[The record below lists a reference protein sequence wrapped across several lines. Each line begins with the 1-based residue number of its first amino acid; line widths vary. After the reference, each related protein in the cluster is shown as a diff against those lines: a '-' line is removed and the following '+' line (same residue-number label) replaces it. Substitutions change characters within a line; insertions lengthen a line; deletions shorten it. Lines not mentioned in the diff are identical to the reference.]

1 MDRIQFTILES
12 QLGPIALVARGS
24 LLLRLDVVQ
33 ADVLRARKLLL
44 EEFPDAVESFTPFS
58 HLSRLLDRYLKGQRV
73 EFDVPLELGGL
84 RDFTRR
90 VLRET
95 AKIPYGRVL
104 SYRALGR
111 RLGYPMA
118 ARAVGQAMG
127 RNPIPIVIPCH
138 RVVREDFSLG
148 GFGLGLHVKEK
159 LLGLEG
165 VQLDNLRASMLNC

>member
-24 LLLRLDVVQ
+24 SLLRLDVVQ
-33 ADVLRARKLLL
+33 TDVLRARKLLL
-44 EEFPDAVESFTPFS
+44 AEFPEAAESLKPFS
-58 HLSRLLDRYLKGQRV
+58 RLSRLLDRYLKGQQV
-73 EFDVPLELGGL
+73 EFDVPLDLGGL
-84 RDFTRR
+84 HDFTRR

-148 GFGLGLHVKEK
+148 GFGLGPHVKEK